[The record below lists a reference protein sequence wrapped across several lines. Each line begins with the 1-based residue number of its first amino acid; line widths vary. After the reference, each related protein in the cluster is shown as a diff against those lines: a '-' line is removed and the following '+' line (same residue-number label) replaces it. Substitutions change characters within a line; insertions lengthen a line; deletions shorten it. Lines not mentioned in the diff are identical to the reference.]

1 MINNQSS
8 KGFITFI
15 ILINIFF
22 ISYFSVHIFSRFI
35 EGSTV
40 TENVTVADINIIKID
55 ENAVKIEWRTDKQ
68 DANELIY
75 SSEDEN
81 VCTTITSL
89 STQCFLKK
97 TNKYALNHEM
107 ILTNLEQGKKY
118 YFFIRTS
125 EGILFPRTEPYTFDF
140 N

>member
-8 KGFITFI
+8 KGFVTFI

-35 EGSTV
+35 EGNDI
-40 TENVTVADINIIKID
+40 TENVNVTDINIIKID
-55 ENAVKIEWRTDKQ
+55 EKAVKIEWRTDKQ

-75 SSEDEN
+75 STEDEN
-81 VCTTITSL
+81 VCTTITNL
-89 STQCFLKK
+89 DANCFLKR
-97 TNKYALNHEM
+97 TNKYALNHEL
-107 ILTNLEQGKKY
+107 ILDNLDIGKKY

-125 EGILFPRTEPYTFDF
+125 EGILFPKTEPYTFDF